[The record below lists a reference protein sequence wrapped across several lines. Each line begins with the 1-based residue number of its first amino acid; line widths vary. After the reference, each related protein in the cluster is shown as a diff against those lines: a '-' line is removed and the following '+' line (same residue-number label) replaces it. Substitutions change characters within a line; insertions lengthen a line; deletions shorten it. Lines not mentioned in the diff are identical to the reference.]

1 MAGEACHVFSSTT
14 LLGLTWVLG
23 LMKSFLLLLI
33 LLVVSACQDHAAGQ
47 SADGSKALAPEAT
60 ITQLAGWTTQQQT
73 ADPASFISMSQAD
86 RSVVSV
92 TNDGPLRQ
100 IEIHGADSPEGVTV
114 TTTLTGQLK
123 EITIQSGS
131 SVYTVQ
137 NSGGKLVLVES
148 AQ

>member
-1 MAGEACHVFSSTT
+1 VRLRGWAAGRPGRGVHHPGQLPPNKSFKPKPLRYANHMAGKACHVLRSTT
-14 LLGLTWVLG
+14 RLGLTLVLG

-100 IEIHGADSPEGVTV
+100 IEIHGADS
-114 TTTLTGQLK
+114 
-123 EITIQSGS
+123 
-131 SVYTVQ
+131 
-137 NSGGKLVLVES
+137 
-148 AQ
+148 